1 MEWRQDTV
9 EIRIPEFRKPAS
21 FEKPDCL
28 DSGFGMVFP
37 TEKPDLYSGYQMHL
51 DKMAAIMAAAMN
63 SFYSKSTIVFNNLTH
78 FHYSNTGQVSNVF
91 NILNLL
97 KLH

>member
-37 TEKPDLYSGYQMHL
+37 IEKPDLFSGFQMHL
-51 DKMAAIMAAAMN
+51 DKMAAIMAAALN
-63 SFYSKSTIVFNNLTH
+63 SFYSKSKIFNNRTH
-78 FHYSNTGQVSNVF
+78 FRYSNTGQVSNVF
-91 NILNLL
+91 NTLNLL